1 MKSSKRAGLAPFFL
15 ILVTG
20 LAVVSCDNTYHVFD
34 EIQTE
39 VKQTGTDVFKN
50 VTVKA
55 LADDG
60 TNYYAAM
67 AKIWHRPI
75 AGGAWEVLSIEAG
88 GVDRSDYSC
97 FGLVS
102 GAGNSI
108 YVGAELDGNLGVY
121 KAVFTDPDWTWT
133 AIGSGSLASLD
144 LDALFFAN
152 GKLFAL
158 THSGSGNTL
167 RYSLHYSDGSSAFAT
182 SNLEG
187 DLLEVPVLALG
198 HDGSTYFAATSTKI
212 YSCASETGVWS
223 DTSPATDKTYGGLVV
238 DHANKV
244 RVSSSDGY
252 LYTRSAGAWSATAAE
267 IKKNQK
273 LGLVAEVEVST
284 GAYRLLIAHD
294 NSGYYECDTS
304 TDPVTAIEGGD
315 SSTAFGTPSSAYTTT
330 ISGKAVL
337 AIHSSSTG
345 SGLLIGLASQGS
357 STGYALYSNPL
368 SSGTWS
374 GWTAE

>member
-1 MKSSKRAGLAPFFL
+1 MKSSKRAGLAPLFL
-15 ILVTG
+15 ILAAG
-20 LAVVSCDNTYHVFD
+20 LVAVSCDNTYHVFD

-60 TNYYAAM
+60 THYYAAM
-67 AKIWHRPI
+67 AKIWYRPI
-75 AGGAWEVLSIEAG
+75 AGGAWEVLSAEKDGA
-88 GVDRSDYSC
+88 DRSDYSC

-102 GAGNSI
+102 GTGGSI

-121 KAVFTDPDWTWT
+121 KVVFAAGDWTWT
-133 AIGSGSLASLD
+133 AVPSGSLASLD
-144 LDALFFAN
+144 LDALFFVNA
-152 GKLFAL
+152 KLFAL

-167 RYSLHYSDGSSAFAT
+167 RYSLHYSDGSSAFAAT
-182 SNLEG
+182 TLES
-187 DLLEVPVLALG
+187 LEVPVLALG
-198 HDGSTYFAATSTKI
+198 HDGSAYFAATSTTI
-212 YSCASETGVWS
+212 YSSASETGVWS
-223 DTSPATDKTYGGLVV
+223 DTSPTTDKTYGGLAV

-304 TDPVTAIEGGD
+304 TDPVTAIEGGV

-337 AIHSSSTG
+337 AIHRSSTG

-368 SSGTWS
+368 VSGTWS